1 MKKRFDLKSL
11 MKSHVQGT
19 KRARLCLVT
28 VPLVMI
34 IVMITRPIYAPF
46 IDVFGEDSDDAVEE
60 AGDVNPVRTTAAP
73 AAMDDAL
80 LAIFL
85 PAPRCDDVD
94 AWTSASSFATRDTP
108 TADPPIGRHRTPAR
122 SRPAESHGGWP
133 PT

>member
-73 AAMDDAL
+73 AANGCS
-80 LAIFL
+80 FGHL
-85 PAPRCDDVD
+85 PSRPRCDDVD